1 MFALTISIRMASAV
15 YNAAA
20 DLNSDGVVDG
30 KDIAI
35 VAQAF
40 GTMTGMPRY
49 NAAADIA
56 PVIGLIDGKD
66 LVLVAK
72 SFGSVGP

>member
-1 MFALTISIRMASAV
+1 MNVVNAV
-15 YNAAA
+15 YDPIA
-20 DLNSDGVVDG
+20 DLNNDGVVDG

-40 GTMTGMPRY
+40 GTRTGMPRY

-56 PVIGLIDGKD
+56 PLVGEIDGKD

-72 SFGSVGP
+72 SFGSASPP